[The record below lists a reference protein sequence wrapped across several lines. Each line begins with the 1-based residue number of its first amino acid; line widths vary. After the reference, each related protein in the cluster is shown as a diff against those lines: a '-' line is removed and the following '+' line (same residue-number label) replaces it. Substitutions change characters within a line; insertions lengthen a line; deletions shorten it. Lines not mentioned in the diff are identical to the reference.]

1 MTSTFNN
8 VELVLVRVPKNLGP
22 PLKVYCYV
30 IFSWLWIGLVRQCYN
45 ESFFCTHERY
55 IIYGE
60 HLSFKRTALVFAIE
74 YSLNSF
80 TFN

>member
-45 ESFFCTHERY
+45 ESFFFVPMKDTSYMESTY
-55 IIYGE
+55 
-60 HLSFKRTALVFAIE
+60 LSREQL
-74 YSLNSF
+74 
-80 TFN
+80 